1 MERFKVIKKKNNEYY
16 VSPPYTLLLN
26 YNISQ
31 LPFDTN
37 FIIYDFYNFN
47 LIDFYKYIISKYNA
61 QVAVQSTFPFFVFY
75 FTKENAIL
83 FAKELDERVTYKM
96 TGGA

>member
-1 MERFKVIKKKNNEYY
+1 MERFKVIKKKNDEYY

-26 YNISQ
+26 YNISS

-37 FIIYDFYNFN
+37 FIIYDLYNFD
-47 LIDFYKYIISKYNA
+47 LINFYKYIISKYKA

-75 FTKENAIL
+75 FTKENANL
-83 FAKELDERVTYKM
+83 FAKELDERAAQKL
-96 TGGA
+96 